1 MEDTTDTTLYVQH
14 PARAPRGGL
23 KEGREG
29 EENTVALKEQQK
41 IPRRRRNKIGNADY
55 IRNERVWWL
64 RKGREG
70 EGGSNA
76 RDSFRSAYKSIARGK
91 TVTILTGF

>member
-14 PARAPRGGL
+14 PARALRGGL
-23 KEGREG
+23 KEGRERG
-29 EENTVALKEQQK
+29 ENRVALKEQQK
-41 IPRRRRNKIGNADY
+41 IPRRRQNEIGNADY

-70 EGGSNA
+70 VT
-76 RDSFRSAYKSIARGK
+76 RK
-91 TVTILTGF
+91 THSDPRIKVLPEAKL